1 MKYLMSLL
9 MMSIVTGIC
18 AQPFS
23 FPEQTI
29 RSYECQDCPQ
39 LSKEP
44 LSAHWALPDLPLFNK
59 TLTAQDSY
67 SWQQWISGK
76 ALKEGVTISTLAENA
91 IIRLTPAEPL
101 KIPENWQ
108 MKIQFHTPQGGVKSL
123 QEIGLHS
130 DANALP
136 INQQAAQKSLVVQL
150 NKSAGYG
157 KFKLQIPEGVIPA
170 ETRWQLSVYDKYA
183 SMHLHVE
190 TDKAQYRYGDWLKAT
205 IYLHDDSRFNPVEY
219 IEAFVD
225 APSGKTYQ
233 MNLREV
239 RPDVYQG
246 VLQLSDTQITQGE
259 NWNLEVLCHQHRGD
273 QIIIRTAHTIFSYIV
288 PSARVISL
296 EANKVEPL
304 HYKVN
309 IEAEQSSRYTFQ
321 AILYGYD
328 QNGTLKPGQ
337 ISQSSYWFE
346 KGRHSFPF
354 SFNKT
359 AMKGLQPPYS
369 IGQVKLLDLTQL
381 KPVFYYE
388 PLIKVDEIS

>member
-9 MMSIVTGIC
+9 MMSIATGLC

-23 FPEQTI
+23 FPEQSI

-44 LSAHWALPDLPLFNK
+44 LSAHWRLPDLPLFNK
-59 TLTAQDSY
+59 TLTAQNSY

-76 ALKEGVTISTLAENA
+76 DLQEGVTINTLAENA

-101 KIPENWQ
+101 KIAENWQ
-108 MKIQFHTPQGGVKSL
+108 KKIQFHTPQGRVKSL
-123 QEIGLHS
+123 REMGLHS
-130 DANALP
+130 DAAALP
-136 INQQAAQKSLVVQL
+136 INQQAGQKSLVVQL
-150 NKSAGYG
+150 NKSAGHG
-157 KFKLQIPEGVIPA
+157 KFKLQIPEADIPA

-183 SMHLHVE
+183 SLYLHVE

-205 IYLHDDSRFNPVEY
+205 VYLHDDSRFNPVEY

-239 RPDVYQG
+239 KPDVYQG
-246 VLQLSDTQITQGE
+246 ALRLRDNQITQGE

-273 QIIIRTAHTIFSYIV
+273 QILIRTAHTIFSYIV
-288 PSARVISL
+288 PSARVISI
-296 EANKVEPL
+296 EADNVEPL

-309 IEAEQSSRYTFQ
+309 IEAAQASRYTFQ

-328 QNGTLKPGQ
+328 QKGTLKPVQ
-337 ISQSSYWFE
+337 ISQSSNWFE
-346 KGRHSFPF
+346 IGRHSIPF
-354 SFNKT
+354 SFDKT
-359 AMKGLQPPYS
+359 DMKGLQPPYS